1 MTLTTTAANIC
12 AMNNMNKL
20 EESLNKIAQTILGMD
35 EASLSALWE
44 KYKTRA
50 QNFTPS
56 ITWEKD
62 FIIFSIINS
71 VRVKNNVFNDH
82 ILKRNTPEQKA
93 HAPTRRAKP
102 DLKLVK

>member
-1 MTLTTTAANIC
+1 MD
-12 AMNNMNKL
+12 KL
-20 EESLNKIAQTILGMD
+20 EESLNKIAQTILGLD

-50 QNFTPS
+50 YNFTPS
-56 ITWEKD
+56 AAWEKD

-71 VRVKNNVFNDH
+71 MRVKNNVFNEQ
-82 ILKRNTPEQKA
+82 ILKKNTPEQNT
-93 HAPTRRAKP
+93 HARMRRAKP